1 MTKVVENI
9 QPKSPGRS
17 RHGKEHDEVHPGR
30 LTAGTYK
37 SPMKRKENDQNQTSM
52 EFMFQPLIFQGCR
65 SWFFVS
71 FLAHGCE
78 TNGHIWTCRF
88 WNLCR
93 KKNTSKHWWD
103 HPYMPYFYSWLT
115 TKRASSPHGLT
126 CFFPNEVIH
135 AAAPDFNNNLYRT
148 FKRPKYNG
156 PPHHHPGRRSPHGN
170 FQGLF
175 HKGPRNLHY
184 LMQPWVLML

>member
-17 RHGKEHDEVHPGR
+17 RYGEDHDEVHPGR

-93 KKNTSKHWWD
+93 KKNTSKHWD

-126 CFFPNEVIH
+126 FFFPNEVIIH
-135 AAAPDFNNNLYRT
+135 AAAVLPLISTKIYI
-148 FKRPKYNG
+148 G
-156 PPHHHPGRRSPHGN
+156 PSSAPNITDLLIIIQAVAHLMAK
-170 FQGLF
+170 QGLF

-184 LMQPWVLML
+184 P